1 MALESIQD
9 FTGRGE
15 SGSRTLNIPGS
26 GTVPAGSPGKL
37 REGGQA
43 ERGSFGDLVKE
54 FTADVNNLQF
64 EAGHAIDQM
73 VTGEAADVHQVMVA
87 VEQAG
92 IALDLMLEVRNRVM
106 EGYQELIRMQ
116 V

>member
-1 MALESIQD
+1 MAVELIRD

-15 SGSRTLNIPGS
+15 TSSRSVQIRPENKVS
-26 GTVPAGSPGKL
+26 DVEAAGIAKP
-37 REGGQA
+37 
-43 ERGSFGDLVKE
+43 SFGDLVKD
-54 FTADVNNLQF
+54 FAADVNNMQF
-64 EAGHAIDQM
+64 QAGHAIDM
-73 VTGEAADVHQVMVA
+73 LVTGEAADVHQVMVA

-92 IALDLMLEVRNRVM
+92 VALDLMLEIRNRVL

>member
-1 MALESIQD
+1 MALQSIQD

-15 SGSRTLNIPGS
+15 SGSRTLSVPGLGTAPAGAPGS
-26 GTVPAGSPGKL
+26 ARESQGSP
-37 REGGQA
+37 Q
-43 ERGSFGDLVKE
+43 SFGDLVKE

-64 EAGHAIDQM
+64 EAGHAIDKM